1 MGFLRKASENF
12 IGLIFPSRCIICER
26 PTDSSRHSRLCVEH
40 AGEIIAVEPPV
51 CSKCGRKMFGVSV
64 ERLLC
69 EDCRSTRVYYDAGYS
84 PYLYRRKE
92 ETDRPRPLSELIRL
106 FKYGKGRHLRS
117 FLGGLLLN
125 YVREH
130 ADMSQYDAIVPVP
143 LHWRRYFSRGF
154 NQATDLARPLS
165 RHFRISILKRSLRR
179 VRHTRPQVS
188 LPPKERKSNI
198 VNAFKVTRPAR
209 VAGKK
214 LLLIDDV
221 ITTGATLNECARVLK
236 DAGASEVT
244 ILTLA
249 HPSDLP

>member
-26 PTDSSRHSRLCVEH
+26 PTDSSRHSPLCVEH
-40 AGEIIAVEPPV
+40 DREIIPVKPPV

-69 EDCRSTRVYYDAGYS
+69 ADCRSTRVYYDAGYS
-84 PYLYRRKE
+84 GYIYAQALR
-92 ETDRPRPLSELIRL
+92 ELLHL
-106 FKYGKGRHLRS
+106 FKYGRKRY
-117 FLGGLLLN
+117 LGSVLGKLMLD

-130 ADMSQYDAIVPVP
+130 ADGFVYDAIVPVP

-154 NQATDLARPLS
+154 NQATSLARPLS
-165 RHFRISILKRSLRR
+165 KQFRIPILKRNLRR
-179 VRHTRPQVS
+179 VRYTRPQVS
-188 LPPKERKSNI
+188 LPRKERKSNI
-198 VNAFKVTRPAR
+198 VNAFKIRHPAK

-249 HPSDLP
+249 HPSDFPSRAP